1 MIITKTQLIS
11 TIRKAVTNTL
21 SNKYFMNESIS
32 DRHDIS
38 QKKLQSGNIAN
49 NPIQIQIVDD
59 DEGRRKGLMFRQS
72 MPENE
77 GMLFIHDAPDM
88 CGYYMKNTYIPL
100 SIAFAD
106 DEGIIFQIE
115 DMHPRDITSVM
126 AIQPALYALEMNIG
140 WFDYNNIK
148 IGDMIEF

>member
-1 MIITKTQLIS
+1 MKIIKSQLIAI
-11 TIRKAVTNTL
+11 IREA
-21 SNKYFMNESIS
+21 IS
-32 DRHDIS
+32 DIRDNTAYVNEAIDNRHDIS
-38 QKKLQSGNIAN
+38 QKSLQSGNISN

-59 DEGRRKGLMFRQS
+59 DEGRRKGLMFRQN

-77 GMLFIHDAPDM
+77 GMLFIHDATDM

-106 DEGIIFQIE
+106 DEGVIFQIE
-115 DMHPRDITSVM
+115 DMKPRDMTSVM
-126 AIQPALYALEMNIG
+126 SIQPALYALEMNMG

>member
-1 MIITKTQLIS
+1 MIITKSRLIA
-11 TIRKAVTNTL
+11 TVRNAVTSAL
-21 SNKYFMNESIS
+21 SNKQSMNETI
-32 DRHDIS
+32 DQRHEIA
-38 QKKLQSGNIAN
+38 QKNLQSGNISN

-59 DEGRRKGLMFRQS
+59 EEGRRKGLMFRQS

-77 GMLFIHDAPDM
+77 GMLFIHDEPDM